1 MIVFDNII
9 SDAKIV
15 KKYEN
20 DDFLLKKILPAFW
33 LLQILKK
40 LVSGKNIVIELSAPL
55 VR

>member
-20 DDFLLKKILPAFW
+20 DDFFAQKNPAGILAPSDFEKI
-33 LLQILKK
+33 
-40 LVSGKNIVIELSAPL
+40 S